1 MLYLRA
7 GTYELNA
14 PRSEQIVP
22 RVQHGQVNATSAPE
36 PQHDC
41 AANSMSSTANR
52 AMQEEASVDTSSGP
66 NFQRQLGDKIAKI
79 KASYEQIIIGYEEKI
94 RLLSVELDK
103 MKMAI
108 ASAPTPKFVAE
119 LEPSSAPIDE
129 QKTSRSPSLS
139 KKGYAC
145 VRGTLFPYTAFLI
158 PL

>member
-41 AANSMSSTANR
+41 AANTMSSAANR
-52 AMQEEASVDTSSGP
+52 AMQEASVDTSSGP

-79 KASYEQIIIGYEEKI
+79 KASYEQTITSCEEKI
-94 RLLSVELDK
+94 RLLSAELDN
-103 MKMAI
+103 MKVAL
-108 ASAPTPKFVAE
+108 ASKTQENGKGKLGETPNLSSAAKFVEARDGMSTYP
-119 LEPSSAPIDE
+119 L
-129 QKTSRSPSLS
+129 
-139 KKGYAC
+139 
-145 VRGTLFPYTAFLI
+145 AFV
-158 PL
+158 